1 MNAAEAEPLVA
12 EDLEVFSLKRTK
24 KLANRLATLARPLC
38 RKAKAKNDDACG
50 FESLNSSDFVE
61 KYEIPLP
68 GDKNNDLAD
77 TSDDELSDIEI
88 CNKVKENEPE
98 NKKLRR
104 LTPEQFV

>member
-38 RKAKAKNDDACG
+38 RANAKNDDACG
-50 FESLNSSDFVE
+50 FESLNSSNFIE

-77 TSDDELSDIEI
+77 SSDDELSDIEI
-88 CNKVKENEPE
+88 CDKVKENEPE